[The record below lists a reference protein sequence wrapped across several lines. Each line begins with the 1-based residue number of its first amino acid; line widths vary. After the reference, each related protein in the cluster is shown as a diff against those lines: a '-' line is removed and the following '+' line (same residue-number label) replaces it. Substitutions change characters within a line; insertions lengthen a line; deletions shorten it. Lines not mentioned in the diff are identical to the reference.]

1 MKHISADVESWGTR
15 AGYDIRS
22 IGAILFDPFTATIEY
37 PSTYHTS
44 PITDHTSVFY
54 TACKNPLIGT
64 YSRDHFTQEDL
75 DKVDGFNRRYD
86 LKRDPKTVSWWHAPE
101 QREASKEAFAN
112 PMDLKDALMA
122 FSFFILELSE
132 DVRHGQAYD
141 ICVWSHGRAFDP
153 NLLEAAFH
161 ACGLTV
167 PWFYRAPRD
176 TRTIFDDAG
185 IEDHSALLNKHR
197 YGVPHHSLHDS
208 ITQARAIN
216 EAKQIILG
224 WKKDS
229 EHASRYH
236 NTSITDQKY
245 MIAAL
250 YDLLGPKAREVAD
263 MWDRSNTCRVH
274 HDWGPKAAALSGE
287 ERAQVLLDLEN
298 APKTQILNFDKS
310 LEKTRFDSDL
320 TKRE

>member
-1 MKHISADVESWGTR
+1 MKVKMKHISCDVESWGTR

-22 IGAILFDPFTATIEY
+22 IGAILFV
-37 PSTYHTS
+37 PSTAMIAYPDDDHVT
-44 PITDHTSVFY
+44 PLTDHPTAFY
-54 TACKNPLIGT
+54 AACDNPLMGT
-64 YSRDHFTQEDL
+64 YSRDHYTQEDL
-75 DKVDGFNRRYD
+75 DKFDGTNRRYD

-101 QREASKEAFAN
+101 QREASRDAFAN

-185 IEDHSALLNKHR
+185 VEDHAALLKKHR
-197 YGVPHHSLHDS
+197 YGVLHHSLHDS
-208 ITQARAIN
+208 ITQARAIS
-216 EAKQIILG
+216 EATQIILG

-229 EHASRYH
+229 ETVARY
-236 NTSITDQKY
+236 NTRITDQKY
-245 MIAAL
+245 MINAL
-250 YDLLGPKAREVAD
+250 YELLGPKAKEIAD
-263 MWDRSNTCRVH
+263 IWDRSGMVRVH
-274 HDWGPKAAALSGE
+274 HSWGPNAANLTGE

-298 APKTQILNFDKS
+298 APKTPKIQFDI
-310 LEKTRFDSDL
+310 DL
-320 TKRE
+320 DKRE